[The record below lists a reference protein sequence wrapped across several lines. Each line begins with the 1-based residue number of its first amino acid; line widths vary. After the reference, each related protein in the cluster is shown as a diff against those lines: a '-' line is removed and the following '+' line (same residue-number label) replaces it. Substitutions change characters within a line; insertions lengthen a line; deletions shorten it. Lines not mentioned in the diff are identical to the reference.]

1 MADVHI
7 TRYIFRGLTYAFT
20 SACAI
25 FAGYLINIQYW
36 SLKDVFLL
44 LIPPIASAFFFICY
58 ANRFHPVESKLMP
71 GDEVQTVL
79 QREAIIITPVI
90 VILVISLI
98 LITTRPPMQL
108 VVSYF
113 AYTVLLALYGIFLWQ
128 YKTDGSLP
136 QVRHQLV
143 WPVVL
148 TIGMSLYYGLS
159 FLEMGS
165 SLLPLL
171 PLGLV
176 VLVYALSERLGWNR
190 RAFVY
195 GTLSII
201 LLLTTVAI
209 LNNAQIRF
217 LPSTLTDLILKLLF
231 GVAASSYLAV
241 FEAWRITAEIAQR
254 ELASQIESQEGPGYG
269 TKASQY
275 SKATLL
281 ALTVT
286 IGVLPIYFVFSNYG
300 TFFLM
305 AFVVHAFAALTI
317 WYHFGKG
324 QPIAKFRRWPLV
336 KAIVGFLFLAIW
348 VAASRFKDL
357 PTKHYL
363 PRFVGWSGFT
373 VLMVLSGLP
382 TSQLF
387 FALRRIAKKG
397 VGSVFLRL
405 FERRINFV
413 RLLSLFSV
421 VASFLM
427 AILLDSFSD
436 SSDKYRRAELAFFA
450 YSLCIIVCLIVE
462 LIDRTHIMPLIK
474 SLFSSI
480 IGVLLAIRTFTSVL
494 IGLIVFLPSAHEGIG
509 GVNSLLLALPFFLAA
524 AGGFAL
530 NDYYDVPKDCIN
542 KPYRAIPSGRLSSR
556 TVLVLGYMLI
566 IGAVLTA
573 IIRSEDS
580 LELVLYL
587 LSVLGVVFYNV
598 LVKRLTL
605 SKTFVTAA
613 VSTLPVIFVVV
624 VFKYSTSFFAIP
636 VGTSIF
642 VLGREWLMDTRDMR
656 GDAAAGVTTLPM
668 IIGSRTTALLGLGML
683 IAGVICLLPVVIAN
697 SSSRNVVLFISALFS
712 IAIASVLWGLRNGDY
727 QRAVIVSLYF
737 PIVCGI
743 VLLLR

>member
-165 SLLPLL
+165 SLLSLVPLS
-171 PLGLV
+171 LV

-286 IGVLPIYFVFSNYG
+286 IGVLPI
-300 TFFLM
+300 
-305 AFVVHAFAALTI
+305 
-317 WYHFGKG
+317 
-324 QPIAKFRRWPLV
+324 
-336 KAIVGFLFLAIW
+336 
-348 VAASRFKDL
+348 
-357 PTKHYL
+357 
-363 PRFVGWSGFT
+363 
-373 VLMVLSGLP
+373 
-382 TSQLF
+382 
-387 FALRRIAKKG
+387 
-397 VGSVFLRL
+397 
-405 FERRINFV
+405 NFV

-509 GVNSLLLALPFFLAA
+509 GVNSLLFALPFFLAA
-524 AGGFAL
+524 AGGFPL

-636 VGTSIF
+636 GGTSIF

-668 IIGSRTTALLGLGML
+668 IIGSRTTALLCLGML
-683 IAGVICLLPVVIAN
+683 IAGVICLLPLVIAN
-697 SSSRNVVLFISALFS
+697 SSSRNVVLFIIALFS

-737 PIVCGI
+737 PIFCGI